1 MDSFLSILIRYRCCC
16 QFFVGFLL
24 LMEWLGGLSAS
35 VKCDTVYS
43 FFALALF
50 HWVNQLD
57 WQLTQSQRRVTFFF
71 LLSFGCST
79 LLVKHDNLIP
89 VIGTSSNK
97 AVDSLFFSYSILVVT
112 FLILMISLFLLGS
125 NKNWL
130 IGLKYSLCSYHMFL
144 LALDSR
150 KKKKKKETDD
160 L

>member
-1 MDSFLSILIRYRCCC
+1 MIRSILS
-16 QFFVGFLL
+16 LL
-24 LMEWLGGLSAS
+24 WLYFTEWTNLTGSWLNLKEEWL
-35 VKCDTVYS
+35 
-43 FFALALF
+43 
-50 HWVNQLD
+50 
-57 WQLTQSQRRVTFFF
+57 FFF

-150 KKKKKKETDD
+150 KKKKKRNWRLIVWPSVFLSGKPSEERSHFAITNQRPFGKITPA
-160 L
+160 